1 MPHSGCDEAWHK
13 RKIADESM
21 PDFGME
27 HFASEG
33 AKVFELALGIKK
45 ELQADDVDAYAMLL
59 STTSRA
65 GRKSKAREL
74 LRMAKANLAKKSMR
88 S

>member
-45 ELQADDVDAYAMLL
+45 ELQADDVDAYAMLHL
-59 STTSRA
+59 PLREPDE
-65 GRKSKAREL
+65 KAKHE
-74 LRMAKANLAKKSMR
+74 SF
-88 S
+88 